1 MAVVSLHDS
10 MRFQV
15 AGVYSSLPTTFSHK
29 LPRLPPSS
37 INQYT
42 GHINHAMFWQMLCPP
57 KDFTPPSGKIA
68 EAVKSD
74 FGSLDSLISTFNAS
88 TAAVQGSGWGWLAYN
103 PAAKKLV
110 VATTANQDPLQ
121 ATTGLVPILGM

>member
-1 MAVVSLHDS
+1 
-10 MRFQV
+10 
-15 AGVYSSLPTTFSHK
+15 
-29 LPRLPPSS
+29 
-37 INQYT
+37 
-42 GHINHAMFWQMLCPP
+42 MLCPP
-57 KDFTPPSGKIA
+57 KDFTPPSDKIA
-68 EAVKSD
+68 EAIKSD

-121 ATTGLVPILGM
+121 ATTGLIPILGMWVFVMFCSFLNPNKLYRPSFKQTN